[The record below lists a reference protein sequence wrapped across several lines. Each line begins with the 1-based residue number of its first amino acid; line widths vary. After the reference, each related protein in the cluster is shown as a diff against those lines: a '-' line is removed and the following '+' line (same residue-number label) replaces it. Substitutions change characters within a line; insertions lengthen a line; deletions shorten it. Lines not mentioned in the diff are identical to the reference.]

1 MKKILGAI
9 TTVVGLAIIGFEA
22 GTCVN
27 VLVNTF
33 VQKSKTKKAIPT
45 WRTDED
51 KAVVKAYT
59 ELRARVDDIHRAE
72 ASMDIPVSVD
82 VRNIPSSAF
91 GDISAKA
98 GEAFTT
104 LEKNSVGGF
113 VDSKTFADAF
123 KNIPDTNAT
132 VNDILGKAKTQT
144 IINNRSEKTKELL
157 KSYDEAYLKYGDL
170 IAKER
175 GYMPKFFET
184 VQMFADEMKKK
195 GVPGFV
201 TYVLMS
207 GPGYFGMVLGMMY
220 LVKVSKLVH
229 GVYRS

>member
-1 MKKILGAI
+1 MKKILRTL
-9 TTVVGLAIIGFEA
+9 TTVVGLAIIGLEA

-33 VQKSKTKKAIPT
+33 VQKSKTKKQIPS

-51 KAVVKAYT
+51 KAVMKAYH
-59 ELRARVDDIHRAE
+59 ELKTRVDDIHRAE
-72 ASMDIPVSVD
+72 ASMDIPVSID
-82 VRNIPSSAF
+82 VRNLSAYGF
-91 GDISAKA
+91 DSISAKA
-98 GEAFTT
+98 GEAFRT
-104 LEKNSVGGF
+104 LEQNSVGGF
-113 VDSKTFADAF
+113 VDSKTFSDAF
-123 KNIPDTNAT
+123 KDIPDTNAAVT
-132 VNDILGKAKTQT
+132 EVLAKAKAQT

-184 VQMFADEMKKK
+184 VQMFAVEMKEK
-195 GVPGFV
+195 GVPGFI

-207 GPGYFGMVLGMMY
+207 GPGYFGVLLGLMY
-220 LVKVSKLVH
+220 LVKISKLVH

>member
-22 GTCVN
+22 GTCIN

-33 VQKSKTKKAIPT
+33 VQKHKTKKMIPS

-51 KAVVKAYT
+51 KAVEKAYH
-59 ELRARVDDIHRAE
+59 ELRTRVDDIHRAE
-72 ASMDIPVSVD
+72 AAMDIPVSVD

-104 LEKNSVGGF
+104 LEKNSIGGF

-123 KNIPDTNAT
+123 KDIPDANAAVT
-132 VNDILGKAKTQT
+132 EVLSKAKAQT

-157 KSYDEAYLKYGDL
+157 KSFDEAYLKYSDL

-184 VQMFADEMKKK
+184 VQMFACEMKKK
-195 GVPGFV
+195 GVPGFI
-201 TYVLMS
+201 TYVFMS
-207 GPGYFGMVLGMMY
+207 GPGYFGLLFGFMY
-220 LVKVSKLVH
+220 LVKISKIVH
-229 GVYRS
+229 AVYLS